1 MSTSSLSSLGLGSDS
16 VLSYDVIDSLRA
28 VDEAAQLDP
37 IDEDI
42 ATNSTQQTDLE
53 TLTTLASALQSAAS
67 ALAED
72 TYYLERTTTV
82 SDEAV
87 TVTAD
92 GGTNVQDFTLH
103 VDQLAQQDIYQS
115 TGFSSET
122 SAVTTASDTL
132 TIEVNGT
139 SYSFAVSSSTTL
151 TDLADMINDK
161 LDGSVTA
168 SILDTG
174 GDTPYKLI
182 LKSDDTGEDYAITL
196 SSTNYESDSTSTNI
210 LSSLGWDDTDN
221 HLQTAQDAEFTYNGV
236 SITRSSNTVDDLI
249 VGVTITLNEVQ
260 DTGDTTSVSI
270 EQDWTDI
277 KTQINAF
284 VSAFNS
290 LVENLDSA
298 TSYDAEEET
307 AGVFQGVSQ
316 LTSFLSSIKQQVLSI
331 DENGRSLVDYGL
343 TFEDGTL
350 SFDEDTFDEMV
361 EDDPDDVQDF
371 FMGSTTNE
379 TTTYTGTSIASG
391 ALAITYKGLYIN
403 DTSIRFTT
411 DADSTAEEN
420 AVALQKAINEAG
432 VEGVTATVG
441 SDGNII
447 LKSTTGSDIEIT
459 GDSTVLS
466 TLGLKETTIYG
477 HSTTRSGIFTEF
489 DDLLETYTDDSEGVL
504 SVYSDYLDT
513 KAESL
518 TEQREKLVDSLDTK
532 YEIMATKFAA
542 YDSIIS
548 SLTTA
553 FSSLSLII
561 SEASSSD

>member
-1 MSTSSLSSLGLGSDS
+1 MATSSLSSLGLGSDS
-16 VLSYDVIDSLRA
+16 VLSYDVIDSLRE

-53 TLTTLASALQSAAS
+53 TLTTLASALQTAAS

-72 TYYLERTTTV
+72 TYYLQRTTTV
-82 SDEAV
+82 SDDAV

-122 SAVTTASDTL
+122 SAVTTTDDTL
-132 TIEVNGT
+132 TIEINGT

-161 LDGSVTA
+161 LDGSATA

-174 GDTPYKLI
+174 GDTPYKLV

-196 SSTNYESDSTSTNI
+196 SSANYEADSTSTNI

-221 HLQTAQDAEFTYNGV
+221 HLQTAQDASFTYNGV

-260 DTGDTTSVSI
+260 DTGDTTTVSI
-270 EQDWTDI
+270 EQDWTDV
-277 KTQINAF
+277 KTQIESF

-298 TSYDAEEET
+298 TSYDADEET

-316 LTSFLSSIKQQVLSI
+316 LTSFLSSIKQQVQSI
-331 DENGRSLVDYGL
+331 DEDGRSLVDYGL

-350 SFDEDTFDEMV
+350 TFDEDTFDDMV
-361 EDDPDDVQDF
+361 EDNATDVQDF
-371 FMGSTTNE
+371 FMGSTTYE
-379 TTTYTGTSIASG
+379 TTTYTGTSVASG
-391 ALAITYKGLYIN
+391 ALNITYKGLYIN

-441 SDGNII
+441 DDGNII

-459 GDSTVLS
+459 GESTVLS
-466 TLGLKETTIYG
+466 TLGLKEATIYG
-477 HSTTRSGIFTEF
+477 HSTTREGMFTEF
-489 DDLLETYTDDSEGVL
+489 EDLLEMYTDDDEGIL
-504 SVYSDYLDT
+504 TVYSEYLDT
-513 KAESL
+513 KEESL
-518 TEQREKLVDSLDTK
+518 TEQREKLVESLDTK

-548 SLTTA
+548 EMTTA
-553 FSSLSLII
+553 FNTLSMLI
-561 SEASSSD
+561 EDSSSD

>member
-1 MSTSSLSSLGLGSDS
+1 MSTSTLSSLGLGSDS
-16 VLSYDVIDSLRA
+16 VLTYDLIDSLRA
-28 VDEAAQLDP
+28 VDEEAQLDP
-37 IDEDI
+37 IDEDL

-53 TLTTLASALQSAAS
+53 TLTTLASALQTSAS
-67 ALAED
+67 ALADD
-72 TYYLERTTTV
+72 TYYLQRTTTV
-82 SDEAV
+82 SDEAI

-103 VDQLAQQDIYQS
+103 VEQLAQQDIYQS

-132 TIEVNGT
+132 TIEINGT
-139 SYSFAVSSSTTL
+139 SYSFAVSSSTTI

-161 LDGSVTA
+161 LDGNVTA
-168 SILDTG
+168 SILNTG

-182 LKSDDTGEDYAITL
+182 LKSDDTGADYAITL
-196 SSTNYESDSTSTNI
+196 SSTNYESDPTSTNI
-210 LSSLGWDDTDN
+210 LSSLGWDDTDS
-221 HLQTAQDAEFTYNGV
+221 HIQTAQDASFTYNGV

-277 KTQINAF
+277 KTQIESF

-290 LVENLDSA
+290 LVSNLDSA

-316 LTSFLSSIKQQVLSI
+316 LTGFLSSIKQQVQSL
-331 DENGRSLVDYGL
+331 DENGRSLLDYGL

-350 SFDEDTFDEMV
+350 SFDEDTFDEKV

-371 FMGSTTNE
+371 FMGSTTHE

-391 ALAITYKGLYIN
+391 ALSITYKGLYIN

-411 DADSTAEEN
+411 DAGSTAEEN

-459 GDSTVLS
+459 GDATVLS
-466 TLGLKETTIYG
+466 TLGLKQTMIYG
-477 HSTTRSGIFTEF
+477 HSTTRDGMFTEF
-489 DDLLETYTDDSEGVL
+489 EDLLETYTDDSEGIL
-504 SVYSDYLDT
+504 TVYSEYLDT
-513 KAESL
+513 RLESL
-518 TEQREKLVDSLDTK
+518 TEQREKLVESLDTK

-542 YDSIIS
+542 YDSM
-548 SLTTA
+548 
-553 FSSLSLII
+553 I
-561 SEASSSD
+561 SEMTTSFDTLSMMIDESSSD

>member
-1 MSTSSLSSLGLGSDS
+1 MATSSLSSLGLGSDS

-28 VDEAAQLDP
+28 VDEEAQLDP
-37 IDEDI
+37 IDEDL

-53 TLTTLASALQSAAS
+53 TLTTLASALQTAAS
-67 ALAED
+67 ALADD
-72 TYYLERTTTV
+72 TYYLQRTV
-82 SDEAV
+82 SVSDDAVSV
-87 TVTAD
+87 TVD

-122 SAVTTASDTL
+122 SAVTTADDTL
-132 TIEVNGT
+132 TIEINGT

-196 SSTNYESDSTSTNI
+196 SSANYDEDSTSTNI

-221 HLQTAQDAEFTYNGV
+221 HIQTAQDAEFTYNGV

-260 DTGDTTSVSI
+260 DDGDTASVSI
-270 EQDWTDI
+270 EQDWSDV
-277 KTQINAF
+277 KTQIESF
-284 VSAFNS
+284 VTAFNS
-290 LVENLDSA
+290 LVSNLDEA
-298 TSYDAEEET
+298 TSYDSDEET

-316 LTSFLSSIKQQVLSI
+316 LTGFLSNLKQMIQSV
-331 DENGRSLVDYGL
+331 DDDGRSLVDYGL
-343 TFEDGTL
+343 TFEDGEL

-361 EDDPDDVQDF
+361 EDDASDVQDF
-371 FMGSTTNE
+371 FMGSTTYD
-379 TTTYTGTSIASG
+379 TTTYTGSSVSSG
-391 ALAITYKGLYIN
+391 ALNITYKGLYIN
-403 DTSIRFTT
+403 ETSIRFKT

-420 AVALQKAINEAG
+420 ATALQKAINEAG
-432 VEGVTATVG
+432 VEGVTASVG

-447 LKSTTGSDIEIT
+447 LKSTTGADIEIT

-466 TLGLKETTIYG
+466 TLGLKETTVYG
-477 HSTTRSGIFTEF
+477 HSTTNNGFFTDF
-489 DDLLETYTDDSEGVL
+489 DDMLEDYTDDSDGIL
-504 SVYSDYLDT
+504 TIYADYLDT
-513 KAESL
+513 QEESL
-518 TEQREKLVDSLDTK
+518 TEKREKTVDSLDTK

-548 SLTTA
+548 EMTTA
-553 FSSLSLII
+553 FDTLSMII
-561 SEASSSD
+561 EESSSDS

>member
-1 MSTSSLSSLGLGSDS
+1 MSTSTLSSLGLGSDS
-16 VLSYDVIDSLRA
+16 VLTYELIDSLRA

-37 IDEDI
+37 IDEDL

-53 TLTTLASALQSAAS
+53 TLTTLASALQTSAS
-67 ALAED
+67 ALADD
-72 TYYLERTTTV
+72 TYFLQRTTTV

-132 TIEVNGT
+132 TIEIDGT

-196 SSTNYESDSTSTNI
+196 SSTNYESDPTSTNI

-221 HLQTAQDAEFTYNGV
+221 HLQTAQDASFTYNGV

-277 KTQINAF
+277 KTQIESF

-316 LTSFLSSIKQQVLSI
+316 LTSFLSSIKQQVQSL
-331 DENGRSLVDYGL
+331 DENGRSLLDYGL

-350 SFDEDTFDEMV
+350 TFDEDTFDEKV

-371 FMGSTTNE
+371 FMGSTTSE

-391 ALAITYKGLYIN
+391 ALSITYKGLYIN

-411 DADSTAEEN
+411 DAGSTAEEN
-420 AVALQKAINEAG
+420 ALALQKAINEAG

-459 GDSTVLS
+459 GDATVLS

-477 HSTTRSGIFTEF
+477 HSTTRDGMFTEF
-489 DDLLETYTDDSEGVL
+489 EDLLEKYTDDSEGIL
-504 SVYSDYLDT
+504 TVYSEYLDT
-513 KAESL
+513 RLESL
-518 TEQREKLVDSLDTK
+518 TEQREKLVESLDTK

-542 YDSIIS
+542 YDSMIS
-548 SLTTA
+548 EMTTA
-553 FSSLSLII
+553 FDTLSMII
-561 SEASSSD
+561 DESSSD

>member
-1 MSTSSLSSLGLGSDS
+1 MATSSLSSLGLGSDS
-16 VLSYDVIDSLRA
+16 VLSYDVIDSLRE

-53 TLTTLASALQSAAS
+53 TLTTLASALQTAAS

-72 TYYLERTTTV
+72 TYYLQRTTTV
-82 SDEAV
+82 SDDAV

-122 SAVTTASDTL
+122 SAVTTTDDTL
-132 TIEVNGT
+132 TIEINGT

-161 LDGSVTA
+161 LDGSATA

-174 GDTPYKLI
+174 GDTPYKLV

-196 SSTNYESDSTSTNI
+196 SSANYEADSTSTNI

-221 HLQTAQDAEFTYNGV
+221 HLQTAQDASFTYNGV

-277 KTQINAF
+277 KTQIESF

-290 LVENLDSA
+290 LVSNLDSA

-316 LTSFLSSIKQQVLSI
+316 LTGFLSSIKQQVQSL
-331 DENGRSLVDYGL
+331 DENGRSLLDYGL

-350 SFDEDTFDEMV
+350 SFDEDTFDEKV

-371 FMGSTTNE
+371 FMGSTTHE

-391 ALAITYKGLYIN
+391 ALSITYKGLYIN

-411 DADSTAEEN
+411 DAGSTAEEN

-459 GDSTVLS
+459 GDATVLS
-466 TLGLKETTIYG
+466 TLGLKQTMIYG
-477 HSTTRSGIFTEF
+477 HSTTRDGMFTEF
-489 DDLLETYTDDSEGVL
+489 EDLLETYTDDSEGIL
-504 SVYSDYLDT
+504 TVYSEYLDT
-513 KAESL
+513 RLESL
-518 TEQREKLVDSLDTK
+518 TEQREKLVESLDTK

-542 YDSIIS
+542 YDSM
-548 SLTTA
+548 
-553 FSSLSLII
+553 I
-561 SEASSSD
+561 SEMTTSFDTLSMMIDESSSD